1 MSLNPM
7 EAYKKVEQETLS
19 GSEVEA
25 AVLIKAANKL
35 EECQKNWEATDREN
49 QLDESLKFNQL
60 IWSIFQSELASEEN
74 PLPKDLRLNLL
85 RLSSFIDGRS
95 LDTMAY
101 PASEKLTILI
111 NINRNIAAGLRER
124 PKAA

>member
-1 MSLNPM
+1 VSLNPM

-25 AVLIKAANKL
+25 AVLIKAADKL
-35 EECQKNWEATDREN
+35 EECQESWEGAERETK
-49 QLDESLKFNQL
+49 LDESLKFNQL
-60 IWSIFQSELASEEN
+60 VWSIFQSELAAEDN
-74 PLPKDLRLNLL
+74 PLPRDLRINLL

-111 NINRNIAAGLRER
+111 NINRNIAAGLREQ
-124 PKAA
+124 PKAV

>member
-7 EAYKKVEQETLS
+7 DVYKKVEQETLS

-35 EECQKNWEATDREN
+35 QECQEQWDKEDSESKLN
-49 QLDESLKFNQL
+49 ESLKFNQL
-60 IWSIFQSELASEEN
+60 IWSIFQSELAAEDN

-85 RLSSFIDGRS
+85 RLSAFIDGRS

-101 PASEKLTILI
+101 PAADKLTILI
-111 NINRNIAAGLRER
+111 NINRNIAAGLREH
-124 PKAA
+124 PQAA

>member
-7 EAYKKVEQETLS
+7 DAYKKVEQDTIS

-25 AVLIKAANKL
+25 AVLVKAANKL
-35 EECQKNWEATDREN
+35 QECQNQWNEAGCEKK
-49 QLDESLKFNQL
+49 LDESLKFNQL
-60 IWSIFQSELASEEN
+60 VWSIFQSELAAEDN
-74 PLPKDLRLNLL
+74 PLPKELRLNLL
-85 RLSSFIDGRS
+85 RLSAFIDGRS

-111 NINRNIAAGLRER
+111 NINRNIAAGLREH

>member
-1 MSLNPM
+1 MPLNPM
-7 EAYKKVEQETLS
+7 DAYKKVEQDTLS

-35 EECQKNWEATDREN
+35 QDCQDQWDAEECERK
-49 QLDESLKFNQL
+49 LDESLKFNQL
-60 IWSIFQSELASEEN
+60 VWSIFQSELSAEDN
-74 PLPKDLRLNLL
+74 PLPKDLRINLL

-101 PASEKLTILI
+101 PAPGKLTILI
-111 NINRNIAAGLRER
+111 NINRNIAAGLREH
-124 PKAA
+124 PQAA

>member
-7 EAYKKVEQETLS
+7 DAYKKVEQETLS
-19 GSEVEA
+19 GSDVEA
-25 AVLIKAANKL
+25 AVLIKAADKLQDCQEQWDAEEGENK
-35 EECQKNWEATDREN
+35 
-49 QLDESLKFNQL
+49 LDESLKFNQL
-60 IWSIFQSELASEEN
+60 IWSIFQSELSADDN
-74 PLPKDLRLNLL
+74 PLPKDLRINLL

-111 NINRNIAAGLRER
+111 NINRNIAAGLREH

>member
-7 EAYKKVEQETLS
+7 DAYKKVEQDTLS

-25 AVLIKAANKL
+25 AVLIKAADKMQD
-35 EECQKNWEATDREN
+35 CQDQWDAEACERK
-49 QLDESLKFNQL
+49 LDESLKFNQL
-60 IWSIFQSELASEEN
+60 IWSIFQSELSAEDN
-74 PLPKDLRLNLL
+74 PLPKDLRVNLL

-95 LDTMAY
+95 LETMAY
-101 PASEKLTILI
+101 PAPEKLTILI
-111 NINRNIAAGLRER
+111 NINRNIAAGLREH

>member
-7 EAYKKVEQETLS
+7 DAYRKVERETLS

-25 AVLIKAANKL
+25 AVLVKAANKL
-35 EECQKNWEATDREN
+35 QECQNQWDDAEREKK
-49 QLDESLKFNQL
+49 LDESLKFNQL
-60 IWSIFQSELASEEN
+60 VWSIFQSELSAEDK
-74 PLPKDLRLNLL
+74 PLPKELRINLL
-85 RLSSFIDGRS
+85 RLSAFIDGRS

-111 NINRNIAAGLRER
+111 NINRNIAAGLREH

>member
-1 MSLNPM
+1 VSLNPM
-7 EAYKKVEQETLS
+7 DAYKKVEQDTLS

-35 EECQKNWEATDREN
+35 EECQNGWNADGWEN
-49 QLDESLKFNQL
+49 KLDESLKFNQL
-60 IWSIFQSELASEEN
+60 VWSIFQSELAAEDN
-74 PLPKDLRLNLL
+74 PLPKDLRINLL

-95 LDTMAY
+95 LDTLAY
-101 PASEKLTILI
+101 PDSEKLTILI
-111 NINRNIAAGLRER
+111 NINRNIAAGLREQ

>member
-19 GSEVEA
+19 GAEVEA
-25 AVLIKAANKL
+25 AVLIKAADKL
-35 EECQKNWEATDREN
+35 EDCQKNWDDAEREAK
-49 QLDESLKFNQL
+49 LDESLKFNQL
-60 IWSIFQSELASEEN
+60 IWSIFQSELAAEDN
-74 PLPKDLRLNLL
+74 PLPKDLRVNLL

-111 NINRNIAAGLRER
+111 NINRNIAAGLREQ

>member
-7 EAYKKVEQETLS
+7 DAYKKVEQETVS

-35 EECQKNWEATDREN
+35 QECQEEWN
-49 QLDESLKFNQL
+49 QEGYESKLDESLKFNQL
-60 IWSIFQSELASEEN
+60 IWSIFQSELAAEDN

-85 RLSSFIDGRS
+85 RLSAFIDGRS

-101 PASEKLTILI
+101 PAVEKLTILI
-111 NINRNIAAGLRER
+111 NINRNIAAGLREH
-124 PKAA
+124 PQAA

>member
-1 MSLNPM
+1 VSLNPM
-7 EAYKKVEQETLS
+7 DAYKKVEQETIS

-35 EECQKNWEATDREN
+35 EECQKNWDTDERESK
-49 QLDESLKFNQL
+49 LDESLKFNQL
-60 IWSIFQSELASEEN
+60 IWSIFQSELAAEDN
-74 PLPKDLRLNLL
+74 PLPKDLRINLL

-111 NINRNIAAGLRER
+111 NINRNIAAGLREQ

>member
-7 EAYKKVEQETLS
+7 DAYKKVEQETLS

-35 EECQKNWEATDREN
+35 QECQNQWNDVEREKN
-49 QLDESLKFNQL
+49 LDESLKFNQL
-60 IWSIFQSELASEEN
+60 VWSIFQSELSAEDN
-74 PLPKDLRLNLL
+74 PLPKELRINLL
-85 RLSSFIDGRS
+85 RLSAFIDGRS

-111 NINRNIAAGLRER
+111 NINRNIAAGLREH

>member
-1 MSLNPM
+1 MD
-7 EAYKKVEQETLS
+7 AYKKVEQETIS

-35 EECQKNWEATDREN
+35 EECQKNWDADGYESM
-49 QLDESLKFNQL
+49 LDESLKFNQL
-60 IWSIFQSELASEEN
+60 IWSIFQSELAAEDN

-95 LDTMAY
+95 LETLAY

-111 NINRNIAAGLRER
+111 NINRNIAAGLREH

>member
-7 EAYKKVEQETLS
+7 NAYKKVEQETLS
-19 GSEVEA
+19 GRDVEA
-25 AVLIKAANKL
+25 TVLIKAAQKL
-35 EECQKNWEATDREN
+35 QECQENWESADRDRK
-49 QLDESLKFNQL
+49 LDESLKFNQL
-60 IWSIFQSELASEEN
+60 VWSIFQSELASEDN
-74 PLPKDLRLNLL
+74 PLPKDLRVNLL
-85 RLSSFIDGRS
+85 RLSAFIDGRS

-111 NINRNIAAGLRER
+111 NINHNIAAGLREQ

>member
-7 EAYKKVEQETLS
+7 DAYKKVEQETLS

-35 EECQKNWEATDREN
+35 QDCQNQWDIEECERK
-49 QLDESLKFNQL
+49 LDESLKFNQL
-60 IWSIFQSELASEEN
+60 VWSIFQSELSAEDN
-74 PLPKDLRLNLL
+74 PLPKDLRVNLL

-101 PASEKLTILI
+101 PAPEKLTILI
-111 NINRNIAAGLRER
+111 DINRNIAAGLREQ

>member
-35 EECQKNWEATDREN
+35 EECQKNWNTTDREN

-60 IWSIFQSELASEEN
+60 IWSIFQSELSAEDN
-74 PLPKDLRLNLL
+74 PLPKELRLNLL

-95 LDTMAY
+95 LDTLAY
-101 PASEKLTILI
+101 PVSEKLTILI

>member
-7 EAYKKVEQETLS
+7 DAYKKVERETLS

-35 EECQKNWEATDREN
+35 QNCQSNWDEAGSEAK
-49 QLDESLKFNQL
+49 LDESLKFNQL
-60 IWSIFQSELASEEN
+60 VWSIFQSELSAEDN
-74 PLPKDLRLNLL
+74 PLPKELRLNLL

-95 LDTMAY
+95 LDTLAY

-111 NINRNIAAGLRER
+111 NINRNIAAGLREH
-124 PKAA
+124 PQAA

>member
-35 EECQKNWEATDREN
+35 EECQKNWDTADREN

-60 IWSIFQSELASEEN
+60 IWSIFQSELASEDN

-95 LDTMAY
+95 LDTLAY

>member
-7 EAYKKVEQETLS
+7 DVYKKVERDTLS

-25 AVLIKAANKL
+25 AVLIKAADKL
-35 EECQKNWEATDREN
+35 QECQNNWDEDGRESK
-49 QLDESLKFNQL
+49 LDESLKFNQL
-60 IWSIFQSELASEEN
+60 VWSIFQSELSAEDN

-101 PASEKLTILI
+101 PAAEKLTILI
-111 NINRNIAAGLRER
+111 NINQNIAAGLREH

>member
-19 GSEVEA
+19 GAEVEA
-25 AVLIKAANKL
+25 AVLIKAADKL
-35 EECQKNWEATDREN
+35 EECQKNWDAADRES

-60 IWSIFQSELASEEN
+60 IWSIFQSELASEDN

>member
-7 EAYKKVEQETLS
+7 NAYKKVEQDTLS
-19 GSEVEA
+19 GREVEA

-35 EECQKNWEATDREN
+35 QECQDDWECADRDRK
-49 QLDESLKFNQL
+49 LDESIKFNQL
-60 IWSIFQSELASEEN
+60 IWSVFQSELASEDN
-74 PLPKDLRLNLL
+74 PLPKDLRVNLL
-85 RLSSFIDGRS
+85 RLSAFIDSRS

-101 PASEKLTILI
+101 PASEKLAILI
-111 NINRNIAAGLRER
+111 NINRNIAAGLREQ

>member
-7 EAYKKVEQETLS
+7 DAYKKVERETLS

-25 AVLIKAANKL
+25 AVLVKAANKL
-35 EECQKNWEATDREN
+35 QDCQEQWDAEEGEN
-49 QLDESLKFNQL
+49 KLDESLKFNQL
-60 IWSIFQSELASEEN
+60 IWSIFQSELSADDN
-74 PLPKDLRLNLL
+74 PLPKDLRINLL

-101 PASEKLTILI
+101 PAPEKLTILI

>member
-1 MSLNPM
+1 MLLNPM
-7 EAYKKVEQETLS
+7 NAYKKVEQVTLS
-19 GSEVEA
+19 GRDVES

-35 EECQKNWEATDREN
+35 KECQDNWESADRDKK
-49 QLDESLKFNQL
+49 LDESLKFNQL
-60 IWSIFQSELASEEN
+60 IWSIFQSELAAEDN

-85 RLSSFIDGRS
+85 RLSAFIDGRS

-111 NINRNIAAGLRER
+111 NINHNIAAGLREQS
-124 PKAA
+124 KAA